1 MDGINLISFTV
12 AAVILLIFYKT
23 VIRPFSQKMLELK
36 TEEDLELDPGTL
48 QIFDDDALIEE
59 DKDGRLREKLGKL
72 KKELENKDNGSEE
85 QLKYNMLL
93 EKLKEI
99 STDKTSE
106 VSEMLSSLAQDKD
119 QFKE

>member
-59 DKDGRLREKLGKL
+59 DKDERLREKLGKL